1 MPNIF
6 PTETSVSKLEFKTK
20 RRVSFLGVLLTVI
33 LAVVIIILGERIMF
47 DLNRAANPMIESTI
61 SRGMSAD
68 YYMRSTDDLIIEK
81 SNLSGTNIYYPRK
94 QSSEYKMY
102 KLLIHSAFV
111 LPIFLLMFLL
121 YYWLNLKKRN
131 ENWFVVVWGYMAAS
145 IWFLLHLI
153 GEVGKYV
160 VNQYKNAAIY
170 IILVFLALILTTLAV
185 FIQKKKVEN

>member
-1 MPNIF
+1 MPNIL

-160 VNQYKNAAIY
+160 VDQYKNAAIY

>member
-1 MPNIF
+1 
-6 PTETSVSKLEFKTK
+6 
-20 RRVSFLGVLLTVI
+20 
-33 LAVVIIILGERIMF
+33 
-47 DLNRAANPMIESTI
+47 
-61 SRGMSAD
+61 
-68 YYMRSTDDLIIEK
+68 
-81 SNLSGTNIYYPRK
+81 
-94 QSSEYKMY
+94 
-102 KLLIHSAFV
+102 
-111 LPIFLLMFLL
+111 LL

-160 VNQYKNAAIY
+160 VDQYKNAAIY

>member
-1 MPNIF
+1 MPNIL

>member
-1 MPNIF
+1 
-6 PTETSVSKLEFKTK
+6 
-20 RRVSFLGVLLTVI
+20 LLTVI